1 MQRRNA
7 KNIQSPD
14 LHQTKVTP
22 RTRPVHEAAHAGQ
35 LKNADPSKHYVL
47 VPMLDNIDQNHEYY
61 VNAGYKIE
69 IAEKDGVRIHMGS
82 PAKIGEPLRMRE
94 LVLVSCSKERSDEI
108 FQVGINGMTGQKY
121 FDTLMSRIRRNPTE
135 KRNNEIIPGLR
146 EQYDI
151 SDPDGG
157 IEDNTFR

>member
-22 RTRPVHEAAHAGQ
+22 RSRPVHEARHNGT
-35 LKNADPSKHYVL
+35 LIGADPKKKYCLVSKL
-47 VPMLDNIDQNHEYY
+47 DENPMNYQYY
-61 VNAGYKIE
+61 ESMGYEIE
-69 IAEKDGVRIHMGS
+69 VAKPGGVRIHMGS
-82 PAKIGEPLRMRE
+82 PAKDGQPLCMRE
-94 LVLVSCSKERSDEI
+94 MVLMSTSEENAQKLFE
-108 FQVGINGMTGQKY
+108 VGPNGMTGQKY
-121 FDTLMSRIRRNPTE
+121 YDTMMARIRRDPTN
-135 KRNNEIIPGLR
+135 KKANEIIPGLR

-151 SDPDGG
+151 SDPDAG

>member
-22 RTRPVHEAAHAGQ
+22 RSRPVHEAMHDGKLINGNPQ
-35 LKNADPSKHYVL
+35 KKYVL
-47 VPMLDNIDQNHEYY
+47 VPINDEHPMNWQYY
-61 VNAGYKIE
+61 ESLGYQVEK
-69 IAEKDGVRIHMGS
+69 AEKDGVRIHMGT

-94 LVLVSCSKERSDEI
+94 LVLMSTSLENAQKLFE
-108 FQVGINGMTGQKY
+108 VGPNGMTGQKY
-121 FDTLMSRIRRNPTE
+121 FDTLMSRIRRDPTN
-135 KRNNEIIPGLR
+135 KKSNEIIPGLR

>member
-22 RTRPVHEAAHAGQ
+22 RSRPVHEARHNGT
-35 LKNADPSKHYVL
+35 LINADPKKKYVL
-47 VPMLDNIDQNHEYY
+47 TSSVDNWDNNWQYY
-61 VNAGYKIE
+61 EAMGYQVEKC
-69 IAEKDGVRIHMGS
+69 EKDGVRIHMGT

-94 LVLVSCSKERSDEI
+94 LVLMSTSLENSQKI
-108 FQVGINGMTGQKY
+108 FEVGPNGMTGQKY
-121 FDTLMSRIRRNPTE
+121 YDTLMARIRRDPTN
-135 KRNNEIIPGLR
+135 KKANEIIPGLR

-151 SDPDGG
+151 SDPDG